1 MLRVR
6 RLLAAVTL
14 SAGLTLGAGESGG
27 TLYLTFDND
36 FIAGSDDGY
45 TNGFQLGYVSPARAS
60 FADGPVPTGFGR
72 WLDGLPPFNDPE
84 RQRFI
89 AYSLA
94 QRMFTPQDIRRKDL
108 VEDDLPYTG
117 VLVVSGTAAA
127 QSREHLDACTI
138 ILGVAGEASLAE
150 PTQRF
155 IHHTLGN
162 NEPQGWDNQI
172 DNEPLLNLQYEHRW
186 RAWDYRSGPT
196 NGDVI
201 LSGSVAAGNLMTMAT
216 SGIGLRWG
224 HNVPDDFFVPPPF
237 FGEETVGALPY
248 DPQRSGTVALYLA
261 ASVDATVFANLIY
274 LDGNTFGDSHEVDHD
289 YWYARAHLGLHL
301 HAGRMAIALSVVR
314 ATLPWER
321 PDGAN
326 WETYGRIS
334 VGWRL

>member
-1 MLRVR
+1 MFSNQT
-6 RLLAAVTL
+6 LAALAL
-14 SAGLTLGAGESGG
+14 SVGLALTAGESGG

-60 FADGPVPTGFGR
+60 FADGPVPTGFGH
-72 WLDGLPPFNDPE
+72 WLDGLPQFNDPA

-94 QRMFTPQDIRRKDL
+94 QRMFTPQDISREDV

-117 VLVVSGTAAA
+117 LLVLSGTVAA
-127 QSREHLDACTI
+127 QSRNHLDAFTVTA
-138 ILGVAGEASLAE
+138 GVAGEASLAE
-150 PTQRF
+150 PVQRF
-155 IHHTLGN
+155 IHHTMGN
-162 NEPQGWDNQI
+162 AEPQGWDHQI

-186 RAWDYRSGPT
+186 RAWDNRAGST

-201 LSGSVAAGNLMTMAT
+201 LSCSAAAGNLMTMVT
-216 SGIGLRWG
+216 SGIGVRWG

-248 DPQRSGTVALYLA
+248 DPQRNGTVAVYLA
-261 ASVDATVFANLIY
+261 ASVDAAAFANLIY
-274 LDGNTFGDSHEVDHD
+274 LDGNTFSDSHEVDHD
-289 YWYARAHLGLHL
+289 HWYARAHVGIHV
-301 HAGRMAIALSVVR
+301 HAGCMALAVSIVR

-321 PDGAN
+321 PDGAT